1 MSKKQ
6 VVMLEIVK
14 AAIFIGHPFFLS
26 GEKDG
31 RFNI

>member
-26 GEKDG
+26 GEKVWK
-31 RFNI
+31 I